1 MCDRCLDRSLH
12 LDEEEDIRTT
22 TKSAFEPIGGLVV
35 DPRVSGVSAREEL
48 SAFSSDMMLIDVIS
62 GTGSPAALKSLQERP
77 ETLDIPLFFNTPKV
91 QSHEIGGLK
100 TIGAVDAIVERFV
113 SRTPPDHAPKARA
126 GKHD

>member
-1 MCDRCLDRSLH
+1 MCDRHLDRLLH
-12 LDEEEDIRTT
+12 LDDEEDIRTAI
-22 TKSAFEPIGGLVV
+22 KSTFEPIGGLVV
-35 DPRVSGVSAREEL
+35 DPRVSDVSAREEL

-62 GTGSPAALKSLQERP
+62 GMDGPASLKTLQKRSEI
-77 ETLDIPLFFNTPKV
+77 LDIPFFFNTPKV

-113 SRTPPDHAPKARA
+113 SKTPPDRAPKARA